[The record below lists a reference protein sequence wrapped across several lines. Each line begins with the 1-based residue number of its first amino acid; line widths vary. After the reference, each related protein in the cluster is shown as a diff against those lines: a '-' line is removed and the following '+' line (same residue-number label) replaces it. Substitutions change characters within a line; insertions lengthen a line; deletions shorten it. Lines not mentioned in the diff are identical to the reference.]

1 LNLLPAPPMS
11 TVSNLTLRDALADP
25 ALRESLVVSAILL
38 VASGGL
44 TFLATWAWVLTR
56 ALTRRRARSVD
67 RLIVCGHVLKA
78 GRPSAVYRARLRR
91 AADLAAHDS
100 GIRILLAGG
109 GRPSEAAAG
118 RHWLVTEYGIATGRM
133 DLEEVSTD
141 TFENL
146 RHARGLLPPD
156 ARVGIVTSRFH
167 LARVMVYARQL
178 GLDAV
183 PVPAEARWR
192 PTPANLGASVR
203 EAAFLC
209 WFFCGRLW
217 ARLARRRQL
226 LERIR

>member
-1 LNLLPAPPMS
+1 MS
-11 TVSNLTLRDALADP
+11 TVSSLTLRHALADP
-25 ALRESLVVSAILL
+25 ALRESLLVSAILL
-38 VASGGL
+38 LASGGL
-44 TFLATWAWVLTR
+44 AFLATWAWVLAR
-56 ALTRRRARSVD
+56 ALTRVRPRAVD
-67 RLIVCGHVLKA
+67 WLIVCGHVLEA
-78 GRPSAVYRARLRR
+78 GQPSAVYRVRLRR
-91 AADLAAHDS
+91 AAALVADDS

-118 RHWLVTEYGIATGRM
+118 RQWLIAECGIAADRM
-133 DLEEVSTD
+133 ELEEISTD

-146 RHARGLLPPD
+146 RHARGLLPTH

-167 LARVMVYARQL
+167 LARVMVYSRQL

-192 PTPANLGASVR
+192 PTPANLGASLR

-217 ARLARRRQL
+217 ARLARRRRL